1 MREEIREFIEALSK
15 EEQMEL
21 VNTLVARWA
30 TGVTDDRSFLDP
42 DGVVVGCFVPCANW
56 IKPHPVAPPRYRTE
70 EAASAA
76 PRNGPGLSE
85 VIGRL
90 DAGAPAARS
99 TGLRPTPR

>member
-42 DGVVVGCFVPCANW
+42 DGVVVGYFVPYANC
-56 IKPHPVAPPRYRTE
+56 E
-70 EAASAA
+70 EEASAA
-76 PRNGPGLSE
+76 ARNGPSLSE

-90 DAGAPAARS
+90 EAAEAAAS
-99 TGLRPTPR
+99 SK